1 LKPAR
6 FLIAILI
13 VNLSQSAPR
22 GEWQNLREQIEQT
35 LHVARPLPA
44 LEEKSFGHFSPA
56 PGVAADRVSY
66 ATGYSLRVPAIV
78 YHEAGPTISKH
89 PGLIVVNGHAADKS
103 SWYAYWTGILY
114 ARAGAVVLTYDPI
127 GEYERNRERLSKS
140 NQHDQYIP
148 PDDMARRLSG
158 LMITDVM
165 QGVSYLSSREDVD
178 SKRIAVLGYSMGSF
192 VTSLACALDR
202 RVHAC
207 VLAGGGDL
215 DGPNGYWDNSNKM
228 CQAIPYR
235 SLTFLGDR
243 GPAIYALNAKRG
255 PTLVI
260 NGDRDDVVDIVHHEK
275 DWFEQLRQQTIEK
288 LGSSKN
294 VFDFEFQAGAGHA
307 PYFLTKPAA
316 LWLEDKLK
324 FPQWTRKEIDSLPE
338 SHIEE
343 WAVKNGVVTQTDSW
357 FKHNEGALRALGD
370 NIPAVARAD
379 LHAIPEV
386 VWDSR
391 MDDYVYETWVERAK
405 AAIRSGAP

>member
-1 LKPAR
+1 MKLLRLLAAV
-6 FLIAILI
+6 LL
-13 VNLSQSAPR
+13 VNLLQGAQHGDWR
-22 GEWQNLREQIEQT
+22 NLREQIEQT

-56 PGVAADRVSY
+56 SGVTADRVSY

-89 PGLIVVNGHAADKS
+89 PALIVVNGHAADKS
-103 SWYAYWTGILY
+103 SWYAYWAGILY

-140 NQHDQYIP
+140 NQHDRYIP

-158 LMITDVM
+158 LMITDVL
-165 QGVSYLSSREDVD
+165 QAVSYLNTREDVD
-178 SKRIAVLGYSMGSF
+178 GKRIAVLGYSMGSF
-192 VTSLACALDR
+192 VSSLACALDT

-215 DGPNGYWDNSNKM
+215 DGPNGYWDNGNKM

-235 SLTFLGDR
+235 SLSFLGDR

-255 PTLVI
+255 GTLVI
-260 NGDRDDVVDIVHHEK
+260 NGDRDTVVDIVHHEN
-275 DWFEQLRQQTIEK
+275 DWFEQLRQQTIEE
-288 LGSSKN
+288 LGSSKS
-294 VFDFEFQAGAGHA
+294 VFDFEIQAGGHA

-324 FPQWTRKEIDSLPE
+324 FPQWTRKEIAGLPE
-338 SHIEE
+338 THIEE
-343 WAVKNGVVTQTDSW
+343 WALKNGIITRADSW
-357 FKHNEGALRALGD
+357 FEHNEGAMLALGE
-370 NIPAVARAD
+370 NIPAVSRAD
-379 LHAIPEV
+379 LHAVPEA
-386 VWDSR
+386 VWRSR
-391 MDDYVYETWVERAK
+391 IDDYIYETWVERAK
-405 AAIRSGAP
+405 TAIRSGAP

>member
-1 LKPAR
+1 MSRL
-6 FLIAILI
+6 LIAVLL
-13 VNLSQSAPR
+13 VSSSNAAQRSD
-22 GEWQNLREQIEQT
+22 WQNLRGQIEQT
-35 LHVARPLPA
+35 LHVARPLPP
-44 LEEKSFGHFSPA
+44 LQEKYFGQFSPA
-56 PGVAADRVSY
+56 AGVSADRVSY
-66 ATGYSLRVPAIV
+66 TTAYSLRVPAIV

-89 PGLIVVNGHAADKS
+89 PALIVVNGHKADKS
-103 SWYAYWTGILY
+103 TWYAYWTGILY

-127 GEYERNRERLSKS
+127 GEYERNRERLSNS
-140 NQHDQYIP
+140 NQHDEYIP

-165 QGVSYLSSREDVD
+165 QAVSYLSSREDVD
-178 SKRIAVLGYSMGSF
+178 NKRIAILGYSMGSF
-192 VTSLACALDR
+192 VSSLACALDT

-215 DGPNGYWDNSNKM
+215 DGPDGYWDKSNKM

-235 SLTFLGDR
+235 SLSFLGNR

-255 PTLVI
+255 PTLII

-275 DWFEQLRQQTIEK
+275 DWFEQLRRQTIEK

-294 VFDFEFQAGAGHA
+294 VFDFEFQSGGGHA
-307 PYFLTKPAA
+307 PYFITRPAA

-324 FPQWTRKEIDSLPE
+324 FPKWDRKTMANLPE
-338 SHIEE
+338 THIEE
-343 WAVKNGVVTQTDSW
+343 WAVRNGIVTQKDSW
-357 FKHNEGALRALGD
+357 FQHNEGSMIALGS
-370 NIPAVARAD
+370 NIPAVPRAD

-391 MDDYVYETWVERAK
+391 IRDYVYETWVERAK